1 MTLIAAWASL
11 DQKPNN
17 KKQVASLYIASDS
30 RASWGNEAKVDNLQ
44 KVFACS
50 KSPDIFGFCGDVN
63 FCQATLINIV
73 SLIDQ
78 GILFEVDN
86 DNKHEIVL
94 GFINKRYAQH
104 PKDRMATG
112 SCIYYGTKVG
122 RVFHLFVYYIKD
134 GRFICVEKEMPKDSD
149 VIVYDGSGK
158 KEFKENWIQ
167 VNHEK
172 DNNHRTSRNVY
183 HCLAKTIEN
192 TSKFSVGGVP
202 QIVGIYRGTNAIS
215 FGIEK
220 KERLYLLGHE
230 CSENENLDAVEWRND
245 NFEITNPHT
254 KKLKDGAHAQPFK

>member
-17 KKQVASLYIASDS
+17 RKQVSSLYIASDS

-63 FCQATLINIV
+63 FCQSALFNLV

-78 GILFEVDN
+78 GVLFDANCNHKAE
-86 DNKHEIVL
+86 KVL
-94 GFINKRYAQH
+94 NFINKRYAEH
-104 PKDRMATG
+104 PKDKMAVG

-122 RVFHLFVYYIKD
+122 RIFHLYVYSVED
-134 GRFICVEKEMPKDSD
+134 GRFVCQEKQMPKDSD

-158 KEFKENWIQ
+158 NEFRDNWIQ

-220 KERLYLLGHE
+220 NDHLYLLGHE
-230 CSENENLDAVEWRND
+230 CSENDNLDAVEWRND
-245 NFEITNPHT
+245 NFEITDPYT
-254 KKLKDGAHAQPFK
+254 KKLKEGAQAQPFK